1 MKGRLFNAAS
11 SKRDTRRL
19 KRFGNPPCAFTL
31 IELLVVI
38 AVIGILASLL
48 LPALVGARERAK
60 RTACKNS
67 MRQFSLA
74 AHMYADD
81 NDQSLPPGASNKG
94 PDDDHL
100 PVLSTVTS
108 NAIVQYGGSES
119 LSACPSFADYFV
131 RRHINAAFDEIEYGY
146 VVGYNYHGGHAN
158 TPWPPISGTNA
169 WLSPQKATEDPSLV
183 LISDMNDW
191 SPGYGQT
198 FVPHGKAG
206 PVMEGGVN
214 AANPNVSGANP
225 AAIGAVGGNVG
236 LLDGSVSWKN
246 ISQMRIYRGSQQ
258 WGDNG
263 CWAMW

>member
-1 MKGRLFNAAS
+1 MKTDLCHTVSSQRDIRSWQRSRNA
-11 SKRDTRRL
+11 R
-19 KRFGNPPCAFTL
+19 CAFTL

-38 AVIGILASLL
+38 AIIAILAALL
-48 LPALVGARERAK
+48 LPALAVAKERAK

-81 NDQSLPPGASNKG
+81 NDQSLPTGASNKG

-119 LSACPSFADYFV
+119 LSSCPSFADYFV
-131 RRHINAAFDEIEYGY
+131 RRHFDAAFDEIEYGF

-158 TPWPPISGTNA
+158 TPWPPISGTTA
-169 WLSPQKATEDPSLV
+169 WISPQKSTEDPSLV

-198 FVPHGKAG
+198 FVPHGKG
-206 PVMEGGVN
+206 GSIMEGLN
-214 AANPNVSGANP
+214 AANPNAAGANP
-225 AAIGAVGGNVG
+225 ADIGAVGGNVG
-236 LLDGSVSWKN
+236 LLDGSVSWKG
-246 ISQMRIYRGSQQ
+246 IKQMRIYRGSQQ
-258 WGDNG
+258 WGESG